1 MQTLGDMLRT
11 LREERSLKQCEV
23 ANALGVSNKILS
35 SYERGISQP
44 PIGMLK
50 KICAFYDVSSD
61 KLLGLDDLSP
71 SAAAKS
77 ETSAV
82 PGLEPEDR
90 RVLGYYHRLDEESR
104 EAIRGMMIC
113 YCREQE
119 RKI

>member
-11 LREERSLKQCEV
+11 LREERSLKQCEA
-23 ANALGVSNKILS
+23 ANALGISNKILS

-50 KICAFYDVSSD
+50 KICAFYGVSSD
-61 KLLGLDDLSP
+61 ELLGLERP
-71 SAAAKS
+71 NPY
-77 ETSAV
+77 TSAV

-104 EAIRGMMIC
+104 DVIRGMMIY

-119 RKI
+119 RGKNTTA

>member
-1 MQTLGDMLRT
+1 MLRT
-11 LREERSLKQCEV
+11 LREERNLKQRE
-23 ANALGVSNKILS
+23 AAEALGVSNKILS

-50 KICAFYDVSSD
+50 KICAFYGVSSD
-61 KLLGLDDLSP
+61 ELLGLETP
-71 SAAAKS
+71 NPYTAAA
-77 ETSAV
+77 

-119 RKI
+119 RKNTTA

>member
-11 LREERSLKQCEV
+11 LREERNLKQRE
-23 ANALGVSNKILS
+23 AAEALGVSNKILS

-50 KICAFYDVSSD
+50 KICAFYGVSSD
-61 KLLGLDDLSP
+61 KLLGLERP
-71 SAAAKS
+71 TPFAAAKA

-104 EAIRGMMIC
+104 DAIRGMMIY

-119 RKI
+119 KKI